1 MREQI
6 EKYRQI
12 FRIPDEIQIETEEI
26 DKGQELIYIP
36 EENKAVFRLD
46 QHSIS
51 DIPELMAQLK
61 LGIKYNPLLAT
72 MYFQPDMTEE
82 EEIYAGNFYMLVIP
96 LLDAW
101 VWKAMK
107 EYLPEEEM
115 EKQVK
120 QLKELWERAQ
130 LSKMYLGDQVKESE
144 LMRRRMSISQYFI
157 FKALGY
163 GAELKLIGKGKHLQE
178 WIRYKKILEE
188 MIHHAPNIDDLIKL
202 PQLTN
207 APFIVSVEEKPY
219 PHFVIKKK

>member
-1 MREQI
+1 MEEQI
-6 EKYRQI
+6 EKYRQV
-12 FRIPDEIQIETEEI
+12 FQIPKNLQIELEEI

-36 EENKAVFRLD
+36 EENKAIFRLD
-46 QHSIS
+46 QHSIR

-61 LGIKYNPLLAT
+61 LGIDYHPLLAT
-72 MYFQPDMTEE
+72 MYFQKDLSEE
-82 EEIYAGNFYMLVIP
+82 EENYAGNFYMLIIP

-130 LSKMYLGDQVKESE
+130 LSKMYFGDRIKESE
-144 LMRRRMSISQYFI
+144 LMRRRMSVSQYFI

-163 GAELKLIGKGKHLQE
+163 EAELKLIGKGKHLQE
-178 WIRYKKILEE
+178 WVRYKKILEK
-188 MIHHAPNIDDLIKL
+188 MIHHTPNIDDFVKL
-202 PQLTN
+202 PQLTK
-207 APFIVSVEEKPY
+207 APFTVSVKEKPY
-219 PHFVIKKK
+219 PHFVVKKK